1 MKKRGITVFGIIL
14 LFFCMAMC
22 FHVEVHAEEKKDET
36 EKTNEAEITD
46 FTEKAQKTEKI
57 KKGVFIDSIDVS
69 DMTKEQATA
78 EIEKYLKE
86 VQGYNIQLH
95 AGDNVVNATAGELGL
110 CWQDDRAVERALAL
124 GQKGNVIKRY
134 KAGEDLQ
141 KEPVRL
147 KLQYDVDTGKTEN
160 VLTERCLPFNC
171 EPENATMYKEDGEF
185 VIVKEQI
192 GITLNLDE
200 SVALI
205 KEYLTRLWRVGV
217 GEVELAAQYKEAEHN
232 STGLYQI
239 QDVLGTATTDYSSSS
254 QNRAQNIRNGVAKLD
269 GIVLF
274 PGEEYSV
281 CDAMIP
287 FSEANGYALGA
298 SYANGT
304 VVESFGGGICQV
316 STTLYLALL
325 RSELDVTERH
335 NHSMIVNYVK
345 PSMDAAISEGAK
357 DLKFKNNLENP
368 IYIEAYIDGGEVGFV
383 VYGKEYRPE
392 GRKVVY
398 ESETVETIPS
408 TVELAASDKPF
419 GNIEQ
424 TDAPYTGYVAK
435 LWKVVTENGEETR
448 TQVNDSTYQMQP
460 TKYAVGTVTDSS
472 EAKNAIY
479 DAIEKNDLEA
489 AYSAI
494 NNYG

>member
-1 MKKRGITVFGIIL
+1 MKKRDITVFGIIL
-14 LFFCMAMC
+14 LFFCMTMC
-22 FHVEVHAEEKKDET
+22 FHIEVYAEEKKDET
-36 EKTNEAEITD
+36 EKTNEAERTD
-46 FTEKAQKTEKI
+46 TAEKTQKI
-57 KKGVFIDSIDVS
+57 KKGVFLDSIDVS
-69 DMTKEQATA
+69 DMTKEQAIA
-78 EIEKYLKE
+78 EVEKSLKG

-110 CWQDDRAVERALAL
+110 CWQDDRAVERALAF
-124 GQKGNVIKRY
+124 GQTGNVIKRY

-147 KLQYDVDTGKTEN
+147 ELQYDVDTGKTEK
-160 VLTERCLPFNC
+160 VLAERCLPFDC
-171 EPENATMYKEDGEF
+171 EPANATMYKEDGEF

-200 SVALI
+200 SVALV
-205 KEYLTRLWRVGV
+205 KEYLTRLWREGV
-217 GEVELAAQYKEAEHN
+217 GEVELVAEYKEAEHN
-232 STGLYQI
+232 ATGLYQI
-239 QDVLGTATTDYSSSS
+239 QDVLSTATTDYSSSS
-254 QNRAQNIRNGVAKLD
+254 QNRAQNIRNGTAKLD

-281 CDAMIP
+281 CDAMVP
-287 FSEANGYALGA
+287 FSEANGYVLGT

-325 RSELDVTERH
+325 RSELDVTERE
-335 NHSMIVNYVK
+335 NHSMIVKYVK

-368 IYIEAYIDGGEVGFV
+368 IYIEAYTDGGEVGFT

-392 GRKVVY
+392 GREVVY
-398 ESETVETIPS
+398 ESETVETTPP
-408 TVELAASDKPF
+408 TVELTASDEPF
-419 GNIEQ
+419 GSIEQ

-472 EAKNAIY
+472 EAKSAIY
-479 DAIEKNDLEA
+479 DAIEKNDLDA